1 MNCSRMALRR
11 LFSASLW
18 LVFFW
23 WAVSRGLLADPP
35 PEEVLGLIGL
45 RAVGVAEAEG
55 VGVGDTDWERD
66 WAGEGA
72 WQGALVLAM
81 GEA

>member
-1 MNCSRMALRR
+1 VNCSRMALRR

-23 WAVSRGLLADPP
+23 WAVSRGLLVDPP
-35 PEEVLGLIGL
+35 PEEVLGLMVL
-45 RAVGVAEAEG
+45 RAVGVAEAD
-55 VGVGDTDWERD
+55 GDADWEHD

-72 WQGALVLAM
+72 WEGALVFAM
-81 GEA
+81 SEA